1 MNLFKETD
9 EFYPLQVEWNA
20 LMPDALF
27 FDQYELAKS
36 SGYDSGLWSQFLRDG
51 SVQKYI
57 AQETKVFS
65 EAQQRKLLQRATS
78 NDKSVG
84 TAQMIGA
91 IQKINQEDDA
101 ETGFYIYSH
110 VPLNI
115 NECEADGVT
124 EDLVWKA
131 PDNIHQEE
139 EKKVELTKPSAPVEK
154 KKKTKEDI
162 KW

>member
-1 MNLFKETD
+1 M
-9 EFYPLQVEWNA
+9 
-20 LMPDALF
+20 MPDALF
-27 FDQYELAKS
+27 YDQYELAEHS
-36 SGYDSGLWSQFLRDG
+36 DISASEWSQFLRDG
-51 SVQKYI
+51 AVQKYI

-110 VPLNI
+110 VPLNA

-124 EDLVWKA
+124 EDLAWKV
-131 PDNIHQEE
+131 PDVIKDEDE
-139 EKKVELTKPSAPVEK
+139 RKVELAKPQVPKDKPKRDASEL
-154 KKKTKEDI
+154 